1 MKRICKKCEELK
13 EYHAKGLCKTCYKK
27 KWKLENPEKVKANN
41 KRHHIKNR
49 EKEKAYSKKY
59 RLKNPEKVK
68 ACYKK
73 YYNKN
78 PEKVKAATKKWQKEH
93 PEKLKAAQKKWQ
105 KDNLD
110 KFREYKLKRRGYGLV
125 KKGVVDRVINENIF
139 KYGILTCENINGKKE
154 DGHCK
159 HCENGF
165 HIDHIIPISKGGSN
179 DYNNLQILC
188 EHCNKSKHT
197 KIADYRQDIEGNQMF
212 LREA

>member
-125 KKGVVDRVINENIF
+125 KKGVVDKIIINNIL
-139 KYGILTCENINGKKE
+139 KYGSIVCEKCKE
-154 DGHCK
+154 KCPD
-159 HCENGF
+159 NF
-165 HIDHIIPISKGGSN
+165 HIDHIIPVSKGGSN
-179 DYNNLQILC
+179 CYDNLQILC
-188 EHCNKSKHT
+188 QYCNNSKYT
-197 KIADYRQDIEGNQMF
+197 KTVDYRKAGQRQQPF
-212 LREA
+212 LRI